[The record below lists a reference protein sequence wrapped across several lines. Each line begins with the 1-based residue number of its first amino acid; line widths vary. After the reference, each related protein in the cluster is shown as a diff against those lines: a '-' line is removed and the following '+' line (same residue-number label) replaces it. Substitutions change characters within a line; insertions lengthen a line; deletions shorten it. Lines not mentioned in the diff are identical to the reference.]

1 MHTYY
6 TLEMKNGKVFQLGE
20 PIKDKADALE
30 AIHELNRTYRNWRC
44 TLVRP
49 TEEELVGEQR

>member
-6 TLEMKNGKVFQLGE
+6 TLEMDSDNMFQLAE
-20 PIKDKADALE
+20 PMKDKADALE
-30 AIHELNRTYRNWRC
+30 VIHKLNRMFPYCRF

-49 TEEELVGEQR
+49 SEQELVGEQR

>member
-1 MHTYY
+1 MHTYHA
-6 TLEMKNGKVFQLGE
+6 LEMNSGKAFQFAK
-20 PIKDKADALE
+20 PIKDKVDALE
-30 AIHELNRTYRNWRC
+30 AIHGLNRTYRNWRC